1 MKALKIIFAIIAAL
15 WACAYIPKLI
25 AGLSQSGGSFAFSH
39 MMGSVVGFLLAAAIS
54 ITLFRSALR
63 K

>member
-1 MKALKIIFAIIAAL
+1 MKSLKIIVAVIAAL
-15 WACAYIPKLI
+15 WALACVPNLI
-25 AGLSQSGGSFAFSH
+25 SRPANHTGQYAFSH
-39 MMGSVVGFLLAAAIS
+39 MMGSVAGLFLASAIS